1 MNDLTIVA
9 AAGTAVGDTVLTV
22 SGTIAQSSPV
32 LKYRLGTPTVNV
44 GDALTGTWTD
54 LTSGTTQITAA
65 AGKKITVVELD
76 GNNRVVSSGTVV
88 SVPKAS

>member
-1 MNDLTIVA
+1 M
-9 AAGTAVGDTVLTV
+9 
-22 SGTIAQSSPV
+22 